1 MASETRRLRRLP
13 VIRKRKEA
21 APREGFFEREAFL
34 SVRKHL
40 DEDRQVALGL
50 AYGLGWRMQSEVL
63 SLERR
68 QLDLDAGT
76 LRLEPGTT
84 KNDEGRTVYLTP
96 DLKVA
101 LAGQVARVEALQ
113 KRLGRIIPW

>member
-40 DEDRQVALGL
+40 AEDLQVALGL

-84 KNDEGRTVYLTP
+84 KNDEGPTVYLTP
-96 DLKVA
+96 HLEVA
-101 LAGQVARVEALQ
+101 LAAQAARRGGLQ
-113 KRLGRIIPW
+113 TPLR